1 MTKPQKIEG
10 GKKEIYL
17 FTIREA
23 RRGFASELHT
33 YISSLSP
40 VFSDGT
46 VKPWNRQKVV
56 AFQHGFDQAMQR
68 IEDFIKDT
76 PPL

>member
-1 MTKPQKIEG
+1 MTQQTNTIE

-40 VFSDGT
+40 VFSDVT